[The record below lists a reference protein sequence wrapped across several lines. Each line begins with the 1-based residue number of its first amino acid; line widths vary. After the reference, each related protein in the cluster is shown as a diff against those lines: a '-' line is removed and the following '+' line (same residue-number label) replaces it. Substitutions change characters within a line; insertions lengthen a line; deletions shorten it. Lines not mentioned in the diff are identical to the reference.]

1 MALTIDQNY
10 ERSNLSS
17 TSKRMLKLREV
28 VLTEWETRVR
38 ASVEESKSLSH
49 ALLIDTF
56 LVMYNRI
63 VEALTPSHFGT
74 SAAVTTA
81 SAAAEH
87 GAERARLTHYEIT
100 GVISEFQILKST
112 ILDVLQKHKVAVSND
127 EMQIIK
133 YTIDTAIQES
143 AIAFTL
149 AQSAF
154 REQFVAALA
163 HDLRTP
169 LGAASM
175 AAQLIIHIKD
185 SEKIEALA
193 RKIVENIGRVD
204 EMVKDLLD
212 TIMFQRGERLSV
224 HPTHFD
230 IADVVREVCE
240 QTTVIHGLR
249 IEVVGTSITG
259 WWGRNAIKR
268 MLENLID
275 NAIKYSARDTPIH
288 VTFEER
294 HGRML
299 LSVHNQGNP
308 IPPEQ
313 VETMFQIFGRAK
325 AAKDS
330 KQKGWG
336 IGLPYVR
343 SVAESHGGS
352 IDVHSE
358 EERGTT
364 FFVNLPLDSR
374 PFQGAPTSE

>member
-1 MALTIDQNY
+1 
-10 ERSNLSS
+10 
-17 TSKRMLKLREV
+17 
-28 VLTEWETRVR
+28 
-38 ASVEESKSLSH
+38 
-49 ALLIDTF
+49 
-56 LVMYNRI
+56 
-63 VEALTPSHFGT
+63 
-74 SAAVTTA
+74 
-81 SAAAEH
+81 
-87 GAERARLTHYEIT
+87 
-100 GVISEFQILKST
+100 
-112 ILDVLQKHKVAVSND
+112 
-127 EMQIIK
+127 
-133 YTIDTAIQES
+133 
-143 AIAFTL
+143 
-149 AQSAF
+149 
-154 REQFVAALA
+154 
-163 HDLRTP
+163 
-169 LGAASM
+169 
-175 AAQLIIHIKD
+175 
-185 SEKIEALA
+185 
-193 RKIVENIGRVD
+193 
-204 EMVKDLLD
+204 
-212 TIMFQRGERLSV
+212 
-224 HPTHFD
+224 
-230 IADVVREVCE
+230 
-240 QTTVIHGLR
+240 
-249 IEVVGTSITG
+249 
-259 WWGRNAIKR
+259 

-275 NAIKYSARDTPIH
+275 NAIKYSARDTAIR